1 MKSHLQEFARW
12 VNRLQQLMS
21 AIVVV
26 LFTVMM
32 GVVLLQIGSRYLLSY
47 ATAWATELS
56 TFCQVWLVLLGAGV
70 AMARNQHM
78 AIDLL
83 PAMLP
88 LRYARIASILIA
100 LVVLL
105 FLGMMAYGSIP
116 LVRLG
121 TVQSSPAMGVPL
133 WLVYACLPIGAAY
146 IALELVVSVVR
157 RWDNPFAAPEIVD
170 VEVA

>member
-1 MKSHLQEFARW
+1 
-12 VNRLQQLMS
+12 MS

-26 LFTVMM
+26 LFAVMM
-32 GVVLLQIGSRYLLSY
+32 GVVLLQVGSRYLLSY
-47 ATAWATELS
+47 STAWATELS

-88 LRYARIASILIA
+88 LFYARIASILIA

-121 TVQSSPAMGVPL
+121 TVQSSPAMGLPL
-133 WLVYACLPIGAAY
+133 WVVYACLPIGAVY

-157 RWDNPFAAPEIVD
+157 RWNNPFAAPELVD
-170 VEVA
+170 AEVA